1 MMDKAFILSKKKN
14 NTMNKVSLR
23 KKIQLYLTYRKTLE
37 KNRENL
43 FQNFTS
49 RIDKVY
55 RIYTVINLPKEELDE
70 PYNFRKRD
78 LDIFAEKYIRDYSQN
93 IAKYLNSL
101 GLNELYDIYEV
112 KKVDKFSYL
121 IVIGYKLFNTDK
133 LARTFW
139 LKVLPWTAGIV
150 ASGLVILKLLL

>member
-1 MMDKAFILSKKKN
+1 
-14 NTMNKVSLR
+14 MNKVSLR

-93 IAKYLNSL
+93 MAKYLDSL

-121 IVIGYKLFNTDK
+121 IVIGFRLFNTDK
-133 LARTFW
+133 LAKNFW
-139 LKVLPWTAGIV
+139 LRVLPWSLGTLILGSI
-150 ASGLVILKLLL
+150 ILKLLL

>member
-1 MMDKAFILSKKKN
+1 
-14 NTMNKVSLR
+14 MNKVSLR

-37 KNRENL
+37 KNREDL

-55 RIYTVINLPKEELDE
+55 RIYTVINLPKEEMEE

-78 LDIFAEKYIRDYSQN
+78 LDIFAEKYIREYSQN
-93 IAKYLNSL
+93 MGKYLNNL

-121 IVIGYKLFNTDK
+121 IVIGFRLFNTDK
-133 LARTFW
+133 LAKNFW
-139 LKVLPWTAGIV
+139 LKVLPWSLGTLILGSI
-150 ASGLVILKLLL
+150 ILKLLL

>member
-1 MMDKAFILSKKKN
+1 
-14 NTMNKVSLR
+14 MNKVSLR

-37 KNRENL
+37 KNREDL

-55 RIYTVINLPKEELDE
+55 RIYTVINLPKEEMEE

-78 LDIFAEKYIRDYSQN
+78 LDIFAEKYIREYAQK
-93 IAKYLNSL
+93 IAKYLDDL

-121 IVIGYKLFNTDK
+121 IVVGFKLFNTDK
-133 LARTFW
+133 LAKNFW
-139 LKVLPWTAGIV
+139 LKILPWTIGSLIL
-150 ASGLVILKLLL
+150 GFIFLKLLL

>member
-1 MMDKAFILSKKKN
+1 
-14 NTMNKVSLR
+14 MNKVSLR

-37 KNRENL
+37 KNREDL

-55 RIYTVINLPKEELDE
+55 RIYTVINLPKEEMEE

-78 LDIFAEKYIRDYSQN
+78 LDIFAEKYIREYAQN
-93 IAKYLNSL
+93 IAKYLDNL

-121 IVIGYKLFNTDK
+121 IIVGFKLFNTDK
-133 LARTFW
+133 LAKNFW
-139 LKVLPWTAGIV
+139 LKILPRTIGSLIL
-150 ASGLVILKLLL
+150 GFIFLKLLL

>member
-1 MMDKAFILSKKKN
+1 MI
-14 NTMNKVSLR
+14 KVSLR

-37 KNRENL
+37 NNRENL

-150 ASGLVILKLLL
+150 TLGLVILKLLL

>member
-1 MMDKAFILSKKKN
+1 MDKAFILSKKKN

-101 GLNELYDIYEV
+101 GLNELYDIYEI

-150 ASGLVILKLLL
+150 SLGLVILKLLL

>member
-1 MMDKAFILSKKKN
+1 
-14 NTMNKVSLR
+14 MNKVSLR

-37 KNRENL
+37 KNREDL

-49 RIDKVY
+49 RIDRVY
-55 RIYTVINLPKEELDE
+55 RIYTVINLPKEEMEE

-78 LDIFAEKYIRDYSQN
+78 LDIFAEKYIREYSQN
-93 IAKYLNSL
+93 MGKYLNNL

-121 IVIGYKLFNTDK
+121 IVIGFRLFNTDK
-133 LARTFW
+133 LAKNFW
-139 LKVLPWTAGIV
+139 LKVLPWSLGTLILGSI
-150 ASGLVILKLLL
+150 ILKLLL

>member
-1 MMDKAFILSKKKN
+1 
-14 NTMNKVSLR
+14 MNKVSLR

-49 RIDKVY
+49 RVDKVY

-121 IVIGYKLFNTDK
+121 IVVGFKLFNTDK
-133 LARTFW
+133 LAKNFW
-139 LKVLPWTAGIV
+139 LKVLPWSLGTLILGSI
-150 ASGLVILKLLL
+150 ILKLLL

>member
-1 MMDKAFILSKKKN
+1 
-14 NTMNKVSLR
+14 MNKVSLR

-70 PYNFRKRD
+70 PYKFRKRD

-139 LKVLPWTAGIV
+139 LKVLPWTSGIV
-150 ASGLVILKLLL
+150 TLGLVILKLLL

>member
-101 GLNELYDIYEV
+101 GLNELYNIYEV

-139 LKVLPWTAGIV
+139 LKILPWAAGIV
-150 ASGLVILKLLL
+150 TLGLVILKLLL

>member
-1 MMDKAFILSKKKN
+1 
-14 NTMNKVSLR
+14 MNKVSLR

-150 ASGLVILKLLL
+150 TLGLVILKLLL

>member
-139 LKVLPWTAGIV
+139 LKVLPWTSGIV
-150 ASGLVILKLLL
+150 TLGLVILKLLL

>member
-1 MMDKAFILSKKKN
+1 
-14 NTMNKVSLR
+14 MNKVSLR

-101 GLNELYDIYEV
+101 GLNELYDIYEI

-150 ASGLVILKLLL
+150 SLGLVILKLLL

>member
-1 MMDKAFILSKKKN
+1 
-14 NTMNKVSLR
+14 MNKVSLR

-49 RIDKVY
+49 RVDKVY

-101 GLNELYDIYEV
+101 GLNELYDIYEI

-133 LARTFW
+133 LARAFW

-150 ASGLVILKLLL
+150 TLGLVILKLLL

>member
-1 MMDKAFILSKKKN
+1 
-14 NTMNKVSLR
+14 MNKVSLR

-49 RIDKVY
+49 RVDKVY

-101 GLNELYDIYEV
+101 GLNELYDIYEI

-150 ASGLVILKLLL
+150 TLGLVILKLLL

>member
-1 MMDKAFILSKKKN
+1 
-14 NTMNKVSLR
+14 MNKVSLR

-133 LARTFW
+133 LAKTFW

-150 ASGLVILKLLL
+150 TLGLVILKLLL

>member
-1 MMDKAFILSKKKN
+1 
-14 NTMNKVSLR
+14 MNKVSLR

-49 RIDKVY
+49 RVDKVY

-93 IAKYLNSL
+93 MGKYLNNL

-121 IVIGYKLFNTDK
+121 IVIGFRLFNTDK
-133 LARTFW
+133 LAKNFW
-139 LKVLPWTAGIV
+139 LRVLPWSLGTLILGSI
-150 ASGLVILKLLL
+150 ILKLLL

>member
-1 MMDKAFILSKKKN
+1 
-14 NTMNKVSLR
+14 MNKVSLR

-43 FQNFTS
+43 SQNFTS

-55 RIYTVINLPKEELDE
+55 RIYTVINLPKEEMEE

-78 LDIFAEKYIRDYSQN
+78 LDIFAEKYIREYSQN
-93 IAKYLNSL
+93 IAQYLNSL

-133 LARTFW
+133 LAKTLW
-139 LKVLPWTAGIV
+139 LKIFPWALGTIILG
-150 ASGLVILKLLL
+150 SVILKLIL

>member
-1 MMDKAFILSKKKN
+1 
-14 NTMNKVSLR
+14 MNKISLR

-37 KNRENL
+37 KNREDL

-55 RIYTVINLPKEELDE
+55 RIYTVINLPKEEMEE

-78 LDIFAEKYIRDYSQN
+78 LDIFAEKYIREYSQN
-93 IAKYLNSL
+93 MGKYLNNL

-121 IVIGYKLFNTDK
+121 IVIGFRLFNTDK
-133 LARTFW
+133 LAKNFW
-139 LKVLPWTAGIV
+139 LKVLPWSLGTLILGSI
-150 ASGLVILKLLL
+150 ILKLLL

>member
-1 MMDKAFILSKKKN
+1 
-14 NTMNKVSLR
+14 MNKVSLR

-37 KNRENL
+37 KNREDL

-55 RIYTVINLPKEELDE
+55 RIYTVINLPKEEMEE

-78 LDIFAEKYIRDYSQN
+78 LDIFAEKYIREYAEK
-93 IAKYLNSL
+93 IAKYLDDL

-121 IVIGYKLFNTDK
+121 IVVGFKLFNTDK
-133 LARTFW
+133 LAKNFW
-139 LKVLPWTAGIV
+139 LKILPWTIGSLIL
-150 ASGLVILKLLL
+150 GFIFLKLLL

>member
-1 MMDKAFILSKKKN
+1 
-14 NTMNKVSLR
+14 MNKVSLR
-23 KKIQLYLTYRKTLE
+23 KKIQFYLTYRKTLE

-55 RIYTVINLPKEELDE
+55 RIYTVINLPKEEMDE

-78 LDIFAEKYIRDYSQN
+78 LDVFAEKYIRDYSQN
-93 IAKYLNSL
+93 ISKYLNSL

-150 ASGLVILKLLL
+150 TLGLVILKLLL

>member
-1 MMDKAFILSKKKN
+1 
-14 NTMNKVSLR
+14 MNKVSLR

-55 RIYTVINLPKEELDE
+55 RIYTVINLPKEEMEE

-78 LDIFAEKYIRDYSQN
+78 LDIFAEKYIREYSQN

-139 LKVLPWTAGIV
+139 LKIFPWALGTIILG
-150 ASGLVILKLLL
+150 SVISKLIL

>member
-1 MMDKAFILSKKKN
+1 
-14 NTMNKVSLR
+14 MNKVSLR

-49 RIDKVY
+49 RVDKVY

-150 ASGLVILKLLL
+150 TLGLVILKLLL

>member
-1 MMDKAFILSKKKN
+1 
-14 NTMNKVSLR
+14 MNKVSLR

-49 RIDKVY
+49 RVDKVY

-78 LDIFAEKYIRDYSQN
+78 LDIFAEKYIREYSQN
-93 IAKYLNSL
+93 MGKYLNNL

-121 IVIGYKLFNTDK
+121 IVIGFRLFNTDK
-133 LARTFW
+133 LAKNFW
-139 LKVLPWTAGIV
+139 LRVLPWSLGTLILGSI
-150 ASGLVILKLLL
+150 ILKLLL

>member
-1 MMDKAFILSKKKN
+1 
-14 NTMNKVSLR
+14 MNKVSLR

-139 LKVLPWTAGIV
+139 LKVLPWTSGIV
-150 ASGLVILKLLL
+150 TLGLVILKLLL

>member
-1 MMDKAFILSKKKN
+1 
-14 NTMNKVSLR
+14 MNKVSLR

-49 RIDKVY
+49 RVDKVY

-93 IAKYLNSL
+93 ITKYLNSL

-150 ASGLVILKLLL
+150 TLGLVILKLLL

>member
-1 MMDKAFILSKKKN
+1 
-14 NTMNKVSLR
+14 MNKVSLR

-37 KNRENL
+37 KNREDL

-55 RIYTVINLPKEELDE
+55 RIYTVINLPKEEMEE

-78 LDIFAEKYIRDYSQN
+78 LDIFAEKYIREYAQN
-93 IAKYLNSL
+93 IAKYLDNL

-121 IVIGYKLFNTDK
+121 IIVGFKLFNTDK
-133 LARTFW
+133 LAKKFW
-139 LKVLPWTAGIV
+139 LKILPWTIGSLIL
-150 ASGLVILKLLL
+150 GFIFLKLLL

>member
-1 MMDKAFILSKKKN
+1 
-14 NTMNKVSLR
+14 MNKVSLR

-101 GLNELYDIYEV
+101 GLNELYNIYEV

>member
-1 MMDKAFILSKKKN
+1 
-14 NTMNKVSLR
+14 MNKVSLR

-49 RIDKVY
+49 RVDKVY

-121 IVIGYKLFNTDK
+121 IVIGFRLFNTDK
-133 LARTFW
+133 LAKNFW
-139 LKVLPWTAGIV
+139 LRVLPWSLGTLILGSI
-150 ASGLVILKLLL
+150 ILKLLL

>member
-101 GLNELYDIYEV
+101 GLNELYDIYEI

-150 ASGLVILKLLL
+150 SLGLVILKLLL

>member
-1 MMDKAFILSKKKN
+1 MDKAFILSKKKN

-150 ASGLVILKLLL
+150 SLGLVILKLLL

>member
-1 MMDKAFILSKKKN
+1 
-14 NTMNKVSLR
+14 MNKVSLR

-37 KNRENL
+37 KNREDL

-55 RIYTVINLPKEELDE
+55 RIYTVINLPKEEMEE

-78 LDIFAEKYIRDYSQN
+78 LDIFAEKYIREYAQN
-93 IAKYLNSL
+93 IAKYLDNL

-121 IVIGYKLFNTDK
+121 IIVGFKLFNTDK
-133 LARTFW
+133 LAKNFW
-139 LKVLPWTAGIV
+139 LKILPWTIGSLIL
-150 ASGLVILKLLL
+150 GFIFLKLLL

>member
-1 MMDKAFILSKKKN
+1 
-14 NTMNKVSLR
+14 MNKVSLR

-55 RIYTVINLPKEELDE
+55 RIYTVINLPKEEMEE

-78 LDIFAEKYIRDYSQN
+78 LDIFAEKYIREYSQN

-139 LKVLPWTAGIV
+139 LKIFPWALGTIILGT
-150 ASGLVILKLLL
+150 VISKLIL

>member
-1 MMDKAFILSKKKN
+1 
-14 NTMNKVSLR
+14 MNKVSLR

-37 KNRENL
+37 KNREDL

-55 RIYTVINLPKEELDE
+55 RIYTVINLPKEEMEE

-78 LDIFAEKYIRDYSQN
+78 LDIFAEKYIREYAQN
-93 IAKYLNSL
+93 IAKYLDNL

-121 IVIGYKLFNTDK
+121 IVVGFKLFNTDK
-133 LARTFW
+133 LAKNFW
-139 LKVLPWTAGIV
+139 LKVLPWSLGTLILGSI
-150 ASGLVILKLLL
+150 ILKLLL

>member
-1 MMDKAFILSKKKN
+1 
-14 NTMNKVSLR
+14 MNKISLR

-55 RIYTVINLPKEELDE
+55 RIYTVINLPKEEMEE

-78 LDIFAEKYIRDYSQN
+78 LDIFAEKYIREYSQN

-121 IVIGYKLFNTDK
+121 IVIGYKLFNTDQ
-133 LARTFW
+133 LAKTFW
-139 LKVLPWTAGIV
+139 LKIFPWALGTIILGT
-150 ASGLVILKLLL
+150 VISKLIL

>member
-1 MMDKAFILSKKKN
+1 
-14 NTMNKVSLR
+14 MNKVSLR

-78 LDIFAEKYIRDYSQN
+78 LDIFAEKYIREYSQN
-93 IAKYLNSL
+93 MGKYLNNL

-121 IVIGYKLFNTDK
+121 IVIGFRLFNTDK
-133 LARTFW
+133 LAKNFW
-139 LKVLPWTAGIV
+139 LRVLPWSLGTLILGSI
-150 ASGLVILKLLL
+150 ILKLLL

>member
-1 MMDKAFILSKKKN
+1 
-14 NTMNKVSLR
+14 MNKVSLR

-93 IAKYLNSL
+93 IAKYLDSL

-150 ASGLVILKLLL
+150 TLGLVIFKLLL

>member
-1 MMDKAFILSKKKN
+1 
-14 NTMNKVSLR
+14 MNKVSLR

-37 KNRENL
+37 KNREDL

-55 RIYTVINLPKEELDE
+55 RIYTVINLPKEEMEE

-78 LDIFAEKYIRDYSQN
+78 LDIFAEKYIREYSQN
-93 IAKYLNSL
+93 MGKYLNNL

-121 IVIGYKLFNTDK
+121 IV
-133 LARTFW
+133 
-139 LKVLPWTAGIV
+139 
-150 ASGLVILKLLL
+150 

>member
-1 MMDKAFILSKKKN
+1 
-14 NTMNKVSLR
+14 MNKVSLR

-37 KNRENL
+37 KNREDL

-49 RIDKVY
+49 RVDKVY

-93 IAKYLNSL
+93 MGKYLNNL

-121 IVIGYKLFNTDK
+121 IVIGFRLFNTDK
-133 LARTFW
+133 LAKNFW
-139 LKVLPWTAGIV
+139 LRVLPWSLGTLILGSI
-150 ASGLVILKLLL
+150 ILKLLL